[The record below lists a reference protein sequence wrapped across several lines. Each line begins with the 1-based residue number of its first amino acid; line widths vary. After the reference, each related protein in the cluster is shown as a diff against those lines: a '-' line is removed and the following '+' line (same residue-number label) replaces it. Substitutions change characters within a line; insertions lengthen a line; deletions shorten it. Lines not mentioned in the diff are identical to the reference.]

1 MLAAYPL
8 LHTRSIGEV
17 VANIEDV
24 TGLRLRQVGR
34 EPPGE
39 TAVNGLWLKR
49 LSFASFRYGFEASIA
64 PADDLSTYILSLP
77 VRGSMRIDDG
87 ERRASV
93 APGMGVM
100 LSPGARFAIAYP
112 QHLHRVLM
120 RVSADALTRHYALMT
135 GSAPAAPLRFAP
147 VIRDGAPFVALK
159 RQLLATMARIE
170 SGDLGPASDRP
181 SDEAESA
188 LLSAVLLALPH
199 DGAAAL
205 TAPAAAPSPRSVR
218 RVVDY
223 IHANAD
229 RPVTIEDLV
238 AVSGVAGRTLF
249 KHFQAFKGMG
259 PMAYL
264 RRIRMDRVHE
274 ALGAAGPDD
283 TVTEI
288 ALRWSFHEL
297 GRFAGAYRRAFGETP
312 SATLR
317 RRRRPA

>member
-17 VANIEDV
+17 VAYIEDV
-24 TGLRLRQVGR
+24 TGLCVRKLGR
-34 EPPGE
+34 EAPDA

-49 LSFASFRYGFEASIA
+49 LSFAWFRYGFEASIA
-64 PADDLSTYILSLP
+64 PADSLSTYILSLP
-77 VRGSMRIDDG
+77 VRGAMCVVDG
-87 ERRASV
+87 ERRATI
-93 APGMGVM
+93 APGMGMM
-100 LSPGARFAIAYP
+100 LSPGAPLAIEYP
-112 QHLHRVLM
+112 QHLHRIVM
-120 RVSADALTRHYALMT
+120 RFSADALARQFALMT
-135 GSAPAAPLRFAP
+135 GSAPAAPLRFDH
-147 VIRDGAPFVALK
+147 VIGDGAPFVALK
-159 RQLLATMARIE
+159 RQLLATMSRIE
-170 SGDLGPASDRP
+170 SGDLGPASERP

-199 DGAAAL
+199 DGSAAL

-223 IHANAD
+223 IHAHAD
-229 RPVTIEDLV
+229 RPVTLEDLV

-274 ALGAAGPDD
+274 ALSAAGPDE

-317 RRRRPA
+317 RRRSG